1 MEGELLPSCF
11 WGSRVE
17 VVASENYLLDCSQ
30 IHAHDFLLIGVAFFQ
45 VAKNLIA
52 HQFLYFPQLHNS
64 IFGYFCNFQPKVA
77 QTNRTVFLLLFI
89 QFSNQSRKI
98 GFFLLHHHVQHLL
111 LLVVVAFPAFFD
123 LQASL
128 FFLDLF
134 DEFMAGDLFINY
146 GRGDVVTEIEVFR
159 VQYFLLI

>member
-1 MEGELLPSCF
+1 MIALP
-11 WGSRVE
+11 
-17 VVASENYLLDCSQ
+17 
-30 IHAHDFLLIGVAFFQ
+30 
-45 VAKNLIA
+45 
-52 HQFLYFPQLHNS
+52 
-64 IFGYFCNFQPKVA
+64 
-77 QTNRTVFLLLFI
+77 T
-89 QFSNQSRKI
+89 
-98 GFFLLHHHVQHLL
+98 
-111 LLVVVAFPAFFD
+111 FFD

>member
-52 HQFLYFPQLHNS
+52 HQFLYFPQLHHP

-134 DEFMAGDLFINY
+134 D
-146 GRGDVVTEIEVFR
+146 
-159 VQYFLLI
+159 